1 MLVLPYLLGSHVHLT
16 IIFNTFVFCQ
26 IFNEFNARSIGDDL
40 NVFKGLYRNPIF
52 GAIILFTVGAQ
63 YLLVEHG
70 GEWVRTKPLSF
81 LQYYQCIIL
90 GGLSITLGGLMRFVP
105 VKESDK
111 DFAPMS
117 EITAKLQR
125 ESPKP
130 KKQAATNTPSFYVWV
145 FTAGLFPALVIH
157 EFGAKWF
164 ARMGSS

>member
-1 MLVLPYLLGSHVHLT
+1 MPITPFLGSHVHLT

-52 GAIILFTVGAQ
+52 LAIILFTISAQ
-63 YLLVEHG
+63 YLLVEYG
-70 GEWVRTKPLSF
+70 GEWVRTKPLSS
-81 LQYYQCIIL
+81 LQYYQCVIL

-105 VKESDK
+105 VNESES

-117 EITAKLQR
+117 EVTAKLQR
-125 ESPKP
+125 ESPKL
-130 KKQAATNTPSFYVWV
+130 KKEAAAYTPSFYVWIFV
-145 FTAGLFPALVIH
+145 AGLFPALVLN

-164 ARMGSS
+164 SRMGSC

>member
-1 MLVLPYLLGSHVHLT
+1 MIYSLGSHVHLT

-52 GAIILFTVGAQ
+52 LAIIIFTIFAQ
-63 YLLVEHG
+63 YLLVEYG
-70 GEWVRTKPLSF
+70 GEWVRTKPLSM

-105 VKESDK
+105 VKESES

-117 EITAKLQR
+117 DITAKLQR

-130 KKQAATNTPSFYVWV
+130 KKQTAAYTPSFYVWMFV
-145 FTAGLFPALVIH
+145 AGLFPALVLN
-157 EFGAKWF
+157 EFGAKWLSHV
-164 ARMGSS
+164 RSS